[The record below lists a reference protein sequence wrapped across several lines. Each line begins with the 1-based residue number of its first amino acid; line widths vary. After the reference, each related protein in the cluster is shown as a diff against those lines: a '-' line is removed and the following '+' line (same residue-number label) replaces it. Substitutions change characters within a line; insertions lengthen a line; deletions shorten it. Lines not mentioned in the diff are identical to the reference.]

1 MSRVLAAALPLLVDE
16 HLEHV
21 AVADAG
27 AREGDAHLAEPALE
41 REVGHQRADH
51 AAREAAARLA
61 MLHDRIQQ
69 LVPVEERAVPVGHR
83 EAVAVAVEG
92 DAEVSIALDHGARER
107 LRMRGTAT

>member
-61 MLHDRIQQ
+61 VLPDRIQQ
-69 LVPVEERAVPVGHR
+69 LGPAQERAVPVRHR
-83 EAVAVAVEG
+83 EPV
-92 DAEVSIALDHGARER
+92 DAAAQADAPVPKPL
-107 LRMRGTAT
+107 LPTPPP